1 MRSRVLYPIS
11 HWLVWTVFVPI
22 AMIAIGV
29 LAAMSVDRADLK
41 FDNPTLWWIGGVGPL
56 AGLIVLYGVVRR
68 RRALD
73 RFASPE
79 LAPLLASRMNPPI
92 QSLRQGLFVVAL
104 TLIAAG
110 IIGPRWGL
118 YLEQQKVYG
127 VDIVVALDVSR
138 SMWAEDVAPN
148 RLARAKESI
157 RQQLIER
164 AVFQRAN
171 RMALLAFAGST
182 SLRLPLTTDHLAFR
196 TKLEALRVG
205 SAPRGGTAI
214 AKAIETATDLFAKSP
229 PDASR
234 ILLLLTDGEDHE
246 GDPVEAARIA
256 FRDHHIRTYT
266 VGVGD
271 AARTVGAQ
279 VPIHDAGSRKTL
291 LHDGQIVFSKLNEAE
306 LIKTAEAG
314 GGQYAPIGQ
323 LHRLVDAMAAMRT
336 AELATEKRIVHKPRY
351 QWFIAAALILL
362 AMETMMSDRRKSVST
377 LPQRVW
383 QQEASA

>member
-1 MRSRVLYPIS
+1 MKSRVLYPMS
-11 HWLVWTVFVPI
+11 HWFAWAVLVPI
-22 AMIAIGV
+22 ALIVIGV
-29 LAAMSVDRADLK
+29 LAFMSVDRADLK
-41 FDNPTLWWIGGVGPL
+41 FDNPKLWWVASIGPL
-56 AGLIVLYGVVRR
+56 AGMVVLYGVIRR
-68 RRALD
+68 RRALSG
-73 RFASPE
+73 FASAE
-79 LAPLLASRMNPPI
+79 LAPLLASHMNPPM
-92 QSLRQGLFVVAL
+92 QSLRQGLFVIAL

-110 IIGPRWGL
+110 VIGPRWGL
-118 YLEQQKVYG
+118 YLEEQRVYG

-138 SMWAEDVAPN
+138 SMLAEDVAPN

-171 RMALLAFAGST
+171 RMALMAFAGST
-182 SLRLPLTTDHLAFR
+182 SLRLPLTTDHLAFKS
-196 TKLEALRVG
+196 KLQALHVG

-214 AKAIETATDLFAKSP
+214 ARAIETATDLFAKSP

-256 FRDHHIRTYT
+256 YEEHNIHTYT

-271 AARTVGAQ
+271 AARTVGVQ
-279 VPIHDAGSRKTL
+279 VPVDGAGSHKPL
-291 LHDGQIVFSKLNEAE
+291 LHDGQIVFSKLHEAE
-306 LIKTAEAG
+306 LIKTAQAG

-323 LHRLVDAMAAMRT
+323 FHRLVDAMAAMRT
-336 AELATEKRIVHKPRY
+336 AELATETRVRHKPQY

-383 QQEASA
+383 QQEVSS